1 MPQSLAP
8 TICSPAAAYLPRT
21 STVVM
26 ISSLQCFWQVWL
38 SASLPELNSLHSMQS
53 LQKDTR
59 RRRLSTHQ
67 KLHEHRDP
75 PLGRGLAGCWSG
87 GCTSA
92 PQGKSNFRPKHL
104 PSQGWI
110 YSRGGLN
117 EGAKKLVGLGFV
129 CPLDVRSCTSATP
142 KPTLPEIKADSTAA
156 LRQSEADAQGTSA
169 TARQAVIP
177 VLPSSAARSSLGP
190 DVRSSGCSRTGDASF
205 SCRAGQHW
213 KRTGT

>member
-59 RRRLSTHQ
+59 RGRLSTHQ

-129 CPLDVRSCTSATP
+129 CPVDVRSCTSATP

-156 LRQSEADAQGTSA
+156 LRQSEAPLPPRGRQSSPSSPPLQLAAPWAQMFAAQG
-169 TARQAVIP
+169 
-177 VLPSSAARSSLGP
+177 AAELGMP
-190 DVRSSGCSRTGDASF
+190 AFPAEQDSTGN
-205 SCRAGQHW
+205 GQGHEPP
-213 KRTGT
+213 